1 MIDEI
6 KQETQTHNRKAVTAL
21 DEAFNKIRTGRANPS
36 ILDNVMVDYYGNPTP
51 VKQVANIVI
60 EDGRTLSI
68 VPWEKN
74 MVPEIER
81 AIMKSDLGLN
91 PATAG
96 SNIRIVMP
104 MLTEETRKEM
114 IKIARAEAE
123 KARVSVR
130 NGRRDANATIKDL
143 VKEKE
148 LSEDEGKRAEEDI
161 QKLTDSSIAEVE
173 KHLSDKE
180 AELMKV

>member
-1 MIDEI
+1 MIEEI
-6 KQETQTHNRKAVTAL
+6 KQEIDSHNRKALLAL
-21 DEAFNKIRTGRANPS
+21 GEAFNKIRTGRANPA
-36 ILDNVMVDYYGNPTP
+36 ILDGVMVDYYGNMTP
-51 VKQVANIVI
+51 IKQVANILI
-60 EDGRTLSI
+60 EDGRTLAI

-74 MVPEIER
+74 MVPQVER

-91 PATAG
+91 PSTSG
-96 SNIRIVMP
+96 SNIRIAMP
-104 MLTEETRKEM
+104 MLTEQTRKDM
-114 IKIARAEAE
+114 IKLARNEAE

-130 NGRRDANATIKDL
+130 NGRRDANASIKEL

-161 QKLTDSSIAEVE
+161 QKLTDAAIAEIERDLAE
-173 KHLSDKE
+173 KD

>member
-6 KQETQTHNRKAVTAL
+6 KQETETHNRKAIAAL
-21 DEAFNKIRTGRANPS
+21 DDAFNKIRTGRANPA
-36 ILDNVMVDYYGNPTP
+36 ILDKISVDYYGTDTP
-51 VKQVANIVI
+51 IKQVANIIV

-74 MVPEIER
+74 MVPEIEK

-104 MLTEETRKEM
+104 MLTEETRKEF
-114 IKIARAEAE
+114 IKVARGEAE
-123 KARVSVR
+123 KARVSIR
-130 NGRRDANATIKDL
+130 NGRRDANSTVKEL

-161 QKLTDSSIAEVE
+161 QKLTDAAIAQVD
-173 KHLSDKE
+173 KHLAEKE
-180 AELMKV
+180 TDLMKV